1 MRPYVLPLILLFSVS
16 AFAEYRAYLL
26 KISKKPPA
34 VETPAGAL
42 GETAPPAVDVGAS
55 REVISNL
62 DPDQYRGYYPIK
74 DDEVVTYT
82 ETWMCPGRTSHFK
95 ETCPPPQRTPASAPT
110 DATLPPTSS
119 DTATSP

>member
-1 MRPYVLPLILLFSVS
+1 MRFRLLPFILLFSVS

-26 KISKKPPA
+26 KISKKPPT

-42 GETAPPAVDVGAS
+42 GETAPPAAEAAPS

-62 DPDQYRGYYPIK
+62 DPDQYRGYYPVK
-74 DDEVVTYT
+74 DDEVITYT

-95 ETCPPPQRTPASAPT
+95 ETCPPPQRNPASAPA
-110 DATLPPTSS
+110 DGTLLPTSS
-119 DTATSP
+119 EPATSP